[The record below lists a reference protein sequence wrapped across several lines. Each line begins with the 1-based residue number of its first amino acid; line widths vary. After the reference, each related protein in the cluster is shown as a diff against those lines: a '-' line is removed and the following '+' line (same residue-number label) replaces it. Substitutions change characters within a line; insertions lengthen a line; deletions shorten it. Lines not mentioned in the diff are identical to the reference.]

1 MGVKIMMNLEQM
13 EEKLNESWNK
23 SLMQIG
29 VALLGAIFLLEILI
43 MGIFYGGNLIEESL
57 LTFIIRKIVLPL
69 FVQIIIV
76 YFMNKI
82 YRCKSVA
89 WIVKYKESILCY
101 SLFVMFAFS
110 ALVYRFFHVLWI
122 APCVCQYLHSVYA
135 NKRGVR
141 GIYLITNVFIVFTA
155 YVAFKDGDYTWDY
168 FAMTVVCVLGMMYVI
183 YSVAKLLQEF
193 HAEQLEYMQENFERQ
208 EELLREL
215 KIEPMTGLYN
225 RNAMP
230 EKIKR
235 IIDDNS
241 EKPRESYMAMLDL
254 DHFKNVNDTYGHVSG
269 DQVIRHVAT
278 LMKKHMNAD
287 IEGFRFGGE
296 EFTLVFRNKTKENVM
311 SILEQIR
318 REMSET
324 SFSFDPK
331 YTITISIGVAA
342 FEIGMNEEQW
352 VELADGALYECKRN
366 GRNQIRMAN

>member
-1 MGVKIMMNLEQM
+1 MMNLEQM
-13 EEKLNESWNK
+13 EENMNESWNK

-29 VALLGAIFLLEILI
+29 VALLGAIFLIEILI

-57 LTFIIRKIVLPL
+57 LTFIIRKIVLP
-69 FVQIIIV
+69 FIVQSVIV
-76 YFMNKI
+76 YFMSRVYK
-82 YRCKSVA
+82 CKSIL
-89 WIVKYKESILCY
+89 WIVKHKEVILCY
-101 SLFVMFAFS
+101 SLFIMFAFS
-110 ALVYRFFHVLWI
+110 VWVYRFFHVLWI

-135 NKRGVR
+135 SRRGVR
-141 GIYLITNVFIVFTA
+141 SIYLITNIFNIYTA
-155 YVAFKDGDYTWDY
+155 YVALQDKQYTWDY
-168 FAMTVVCVLGMMYVI
+168 IAMTLVCALGMMYVI
-183 YSVAKLLQEF
+183 YSVTKLLLEF

-235 IIDDNS
+235 VIDENN
-241 EKPRESYMAMLDL
+241 EVQKESYMAMLDL

-269 DQVIRHVAT
+269 DQVIRHVAA

-318 REMSET
+318 REMAEST
-324 SFSFDPK
+324 FSFDK
-331 YTITISIGVAA
+331 KVSITISVGVAA
-342 FEIGMNEEQW
+342 FEVGMNEEQW
-352 VELADGALYECKRN
+352 VALADEALYESKKN